1 MTVLLALLLFAVPGA
16 AFWTLLGGLD
26 PVGRLTVAVAGSI
39 ALVAGSAQVML
50 MAGAWS
56 PGTGLVAV
64 LLLSGLLAGLGRVHR
79 RRRPPAPLLPPPRR
93 PAAAGANATRQDIP
107 VRRRDDEEEDWL
119 YQE

>member
-1 MTVLLALLLFAVPGA
+1 MTVLLATLLFAVPGA

-26 PVGRLTVAVAGSI
+26 PVGRLAVAVVGSI
-39 ALVAGSAQVML
+39 TVVAGSAQVML

-64 LLLSGLLAGLGRVHR
+64 LVLSGLLAGLGRVHR
-79 RRRPPAPLLPPPRR
+79 RGRPPAPLVPPPRR
-93 PAAAGANATRQDIP
+93 PAAGANTTRQDIP
-107 VRRRDDEEEDWL
+107 ARRREDDEEDWL